1 MSNGTYSMPAPLV
14 YNGEVINA
22 RSERLSLTDMWRA
35 AGKPD
40 GRGPADW
47 RALPETARFVEFLS
61 DAGIA
66 GKSGN
71 DVFQVVRGGTNP
83 GTWAH
88 WQVAMAY
95 AKYLSPEFHVW
106 CNDVVRAHM
115 EGRVVATAQ
124 SLTDYDISIIGKAI
138 KNCTGVVI
146 REQIEAVLPVLVE
159 SAVAA
164 KLAEHNLMIRYG
176 RTAGQIWD
184 AARLPKLKGGA
195 AWLGNRL
202 AEGQC
207 LIDGGGRAEI
217 GGRAVRLFDPDK
229 AAVAMKN
236 GLLLLARQYVDGR
249 RGQGSLFPIRGGRA
263 DEDRPS
269 IQ

>member
-1 MSNGTYSMPAPLV
+1 MSNGTYSTPAPLV

-22 RSERLSLTDMWRA
+22 RGETLSLTDMWKA
-35 AGKPD
+35 AGSD
-40 GRGPADW
+40 PAKAPAQW
-47 RALPETARFVEFLS
+47 QRLPQSVEFIDHVS
-61 DAGIA
+61 AIV
-66 GKSGN
+66 GKSHNGI
-71 DVFQVVRGGTNP
+71 FQVVRGGNNP

-88 WQVAMAY
+88 WHVALAY

-106 CNDVVRAHM
+106 CNEVVRAHM
-115 EGRVVATAQ
+115 EGRRADAEQ
-124 SLTDYDISIIGKAI
+124 SLTRYDASVIGNI
-138 KNCTGVVI
+138 VKNCTGVVI
-146 REQIEAVLPVLVE
+146 REQLEVVLPTLIDQM
-159 SAVAA
+159 VAA

-176 RTAGQIWD
+176 KTAGQIWD
-184 AARLPKLKGGA
+184 GARLPKLKGGA

-229 AAVAMKN
+229 AAIAMKN
-236 GLLLLARQYVDGR
+236 GLLLLARQYVEGR
-249 RGQGSLFPIRGGRA
+249 KGQMNLFPIRGGRT